1 MSSPASNRLRPG
13 LHLGL
18 LALTLGSTFFTFLVT
33 FGGGGEGVAGAGM
46 FAVALLSILG
56 THEMGHYVM
65 SRRHG
70 VDCTLPYFIPAP
82 LLGVGTLGAVIR
94 VRSPIPHRDALVDIG
109 AAGPLAGAALAVP
122 VLAVGL
128 WLSPVVPAGLPPPS
142 WPAEGSLWDV
152 AQRAW
157 AAWRGVSFESPR
169 GAGGFA
175 FVFGDPPLLLLL
187 RWLLKG
193 PLPDG
198 MDVQSHPLVVA
209 GWFGLLVT
217 LLNLLP
223 VGQLDGG
230 HVAYAWLGR
239 RWAVGVGRVALAGLA
254 WFALFHA
261 ASWAAW
267 LLVAAF
273 VVKVRHPPLLDEQLP
288 LSARRKWVCAGCF
301 VLFWACLMPA
311 PLRLVP
317 LP

>member
-1 MSSPASNRLRPG
+1 MHA
-13 LHLGL
+13 GL
-18 LALTLGSTFFTFLVT
+18 LLLTLGSTFFTFLVT
-33 FGGGGEGVAGAGM
+33 FGGAGHGLAGAGM
-46 FAVALLSILG
+46 FSVSLLCILG
-56 THEMGHYVM
+56 AHEMGHYVL

-70 VDCTLPYFIPAP
+70 VDCTLPYFLPAP

-128 WLSPVVPAGLPPPS
+128 WLSPVVPAVVPAS
-142 WPAEGSLWDV
+142 TWPAEGSLWDV
-152 AQRAW
+152 VQRAW
-157 AAWRGVSFESPR
+157 AAWRGVTLEPPA

-175 FVFGDPPLLLLL
+175 FVFGDPPLLLAL
-187 RWLLKG
+187 RWLTKG
-193 PLPDG
+193 PLPPG
-198 MDVQSHPLVVA
+198 MDVQSHPLVIS

-217 LLNLLP
+217 LLNLVP

-239 RWAVGVGRVALAGLA
+239 RAEWVGRAALGGLLY
-254 WFALFHA
+254 FAVFHA
-261 ASWAAW
+261 ASWTVW
-267 LLVAAF
+267 LLVAALG
-273 VVKVRHPPLLDEQLP
+273 VKLRHPPLVDEARP
-288 LSARRKWVCAGCF
+288 LSRGRKWVCAASF
-301 VLFWACLMPA
+301 VLFCACLMPA